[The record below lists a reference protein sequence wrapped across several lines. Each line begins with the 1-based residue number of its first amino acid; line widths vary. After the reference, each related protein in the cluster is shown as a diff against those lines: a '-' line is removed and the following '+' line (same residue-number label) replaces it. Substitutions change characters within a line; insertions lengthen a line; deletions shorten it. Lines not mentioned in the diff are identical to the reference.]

1 MGTMEH
7 RRPLLHLLLAPA
19 QTEMVRVEE
28 TVGAIVGMM
37 EHRRPLHHLHLAPN
51 VELDTRV
58 PKAHVR
64 CVRLANTKAHQVL
77 MPAQI
82 ATQENTRQVAA
93 NRAPAVMQAHM
104 QMLDMIDALDV
115 PQVRDYRQ

>member
-7 RRPLLHLLLAPA
+7 RPLHHLLLAPA

-28 TVGAIVGMM
+28 TVGATVGMM
-37 EHRRPLHHLHLAPN
+37 EHRPLHHLHLAPT

-93 NRAPAVMQAHM
+93 KRAPTVMRAHT
-104 QMLDMIDALDV
+104 QMLDMINAMDV
-115 PQVRDYRQ
+115 PQVLDDR